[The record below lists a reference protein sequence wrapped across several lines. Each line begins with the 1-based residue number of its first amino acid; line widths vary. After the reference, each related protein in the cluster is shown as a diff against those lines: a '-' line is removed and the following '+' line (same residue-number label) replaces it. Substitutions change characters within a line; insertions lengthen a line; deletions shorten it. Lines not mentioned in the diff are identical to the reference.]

1 MSAIVYGKRSFFEDI
16 PSSPQSSSSPPVS
29 QRLRYSSSTSPVRF
43 SSFSNSPSLLN
54 QLRALFHDIDNQE
67 LLHDI
72 VGFRKEADGIK
83 IDVAL
88 QWSLD

>member
-29 QRLRYSSSTSPVRF
+29 QRLRYSSSTSP
-43 SSFSNSPSLLN
+43 
-54 QLRALFHDIDNQE
+54 E